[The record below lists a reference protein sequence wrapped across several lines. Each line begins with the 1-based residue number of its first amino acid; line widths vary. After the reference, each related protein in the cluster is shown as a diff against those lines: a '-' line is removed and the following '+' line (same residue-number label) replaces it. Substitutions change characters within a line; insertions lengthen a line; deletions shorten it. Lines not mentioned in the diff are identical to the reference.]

1 MPDRGVADT
10 GSRGSGWW
18 MQMIER
24 IELDVEG
31 YIREQW
37 HLKVRPRECC
47 VGCGKAAKQHRHGV
61 YWRDVVSKAGQLMR
75 IAVARFLCTGCG
87 VTSSYLPKFAL
98 THRLLGA
105 SSLEAFLSGETGRL
119 DVQRHGELLG
129 RYVRQMK
136 AFAADLIGRV
146 GMGLGPAPPA
156 PGQRSAPALAGW
168 LTMACGDLE
177 LAAGRLVEGYRV
189 GILGRYRCHLG
200 RRG

>member
-1 MPDRGVADT
+1 
-10 GSRGSGWW
+10 
-18 MQMIER
+18 MQVIEL

-31 YIREQW
+31 YVREQW

-61 YWRDVVSKAGQLMR
+61 YWRDVVSRAGRLVT
-75 IAVARFLCTGCG
+75 IAVARFLCTACG
-87 VTSSYLPKFAL
+87 MTTSHLPKFAL
-98 THRLLGA
+98 TYRLLGA
-105 SSLEAFLSGETGRL
+105 SSLEAFVSGETGRS
-119 DVQRHGELLG
+119 DVQRHWDLLG
-129 RYVRQMK
+129 RYARRLT

-156 PGQRSAPALAGW
+156 PGHRSAGALVRW
-168 LTMACGDLE
+168 LKMACGDLD

-200 RRG
+200 RRE